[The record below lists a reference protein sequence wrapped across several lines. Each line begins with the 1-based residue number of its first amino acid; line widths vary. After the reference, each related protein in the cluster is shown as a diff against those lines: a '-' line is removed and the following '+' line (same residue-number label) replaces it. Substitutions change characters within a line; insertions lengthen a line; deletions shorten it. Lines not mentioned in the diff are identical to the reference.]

1 VSSPMMLASELRPWG
16 LWCQDEPPLIGDPRL
31 REFARKGP
39 VLMIIDSMIRFHTA
53 DENSATQIAPVMACL
68 RELATLG
75 ASIVVLHHK
84 PKGETSSYRGSS
96 DIVAGA
102 DAVFSLGRRNG
113 LLELRT
119 VKNRFAIETTLEIQP
134 NFVTGAF
141 ALVGTPEF
149 ESASEVDCIADII
162 RSSPGLTQNAVIR
175 QCGIQRGRA
184 IELLSH
190 HDGRRWHRLKGSN
203 RSLLY
208 YPISVVPRGLAV
220 GSSRNHLRSGSED
233 SFLADSN
240 GREPLGITQAVP
252 VFPPFR
258 GGNREPLEYYGT

>member
-1 VSSPMMLASELRPWG
+1 M
-16 LWCQDEPPLIGDPRL
+16 
-31 REFARKGP
+31 
-39 VLMIIDSMIRFHTA
+39 
-53 DENSATQIAPVMACL
+53 
-68 RELATLG
+68 
-75 ASIVVLHHK
+75 
-84 PKGETSSYRGSS
+84 
-96 DIVAGA
+96 
-102 DAVFSLGRRNG
+102 FSLGRRNG